1 MSGGGDA
8 PGGSTQNRRTV
19 GAADISASS
28 VARLGLAV
36 AAQIATDRPDVD
48 RDLIGD
54 VVARTLA
61 LLVGAASLTHTHP
74 RTGPSAGVT
83 LTAARLRA
91 ARQAVDTPSATRD
104 TTLFP
109 PLDGQEPQ
117 RPSGC

>member
-1 MSGGGDA
+1 MNGQDA
-8 PGGSTQNRRTV
+8 PGGSTENRRTV
-19 GAADISASS
+19 GAADVAASS

-61 LLVGAASLTHTHP
+61 LLVGAASLAHTHP
-74 RTGPSAGVT
+74 MTGPSADVT
-83 LTAARLRA
+83 ATAARLRA

-104 TTLFP
+104 TTLFRP
-109 PLDGQEPQ
+109 PDGQEPE